1 MFTIEYK
8 TTLNTE
14 ITYKQDFKDAKSLV
28 SAIEQLSA
36 SNDVDS
42 FIVLNKDKIKIAELN
57 KQAIF

>member
-8 TTLNTE
+8 TLNTE

-42 FIVLNKDKIKIAELN
+42 FIVFNKDKIKIAELN